1 MNATNLQNKNFKE
14 IYRAWKSNLGVFE
27 PFMRSGPFVS
37 LQTYSDFKLTYLL
50 DEASLYNLYKDK
62 LNQITKINLEK
73 TFIIVDINMDD
84 SLEIAYLLNNKF
96 NIKPILNF
104 NFLFHDY
111 GLVGDK
117 SSIEKLIILG
127 ENLKNINPTGYC
139 LFLDYNRYM
148 DFPDELYKKKLN
160 NQYEFS
166 EDDLP
171 YAKTLKELGY
181 ENLTIYTKSNKNLL
195 LKEDLNAYIQLL
207 KKDLNVQIISWG

>member
-1 MNATNLQNKNFKE
+1 
-14 IYRAWKSNLGVFE
+14 I
-27 PFMRSGPFVS
+27 
-37 LQTYSDFKLTYLL
+37 D
-50 DEASLYNLYKDK
+50 
-62 LNQITKINLEK
+62 
-73 TFIIVDINMDD
+73 VDIGE
-84 SLEIAYLLNNKF
+84 SIEIAYLLNNKF

-127 ENLKNINPTGYC
+127 ENLKNINPTAYC

-148 DFPDELYKKKLN
+148 DFPDNLYKKKLN

-171 YAKTLKELGY
+171 YSKTLKELGY
-181 ENLTIYTKSNKNLL
+181 ENLTIYTKSNNTQS
-195 LKEDLNAYIQLL
+195 LKEDLNTYIQSI
-207 KKDLNVQIISWG
+207 KKDLNIEIISWG

>member
-1 MNATNLQNKNFKE
+1 MNVTNLKDKNFKE
-14 IYRAWKSNLGVFE
+14 IYRAWKSNLGIFK

-37 LQTYSDFKLTYLL
+37 LQTYSDFKLTYPL
-50 DEASLYNLYKDK
+50 DEASLYNLHEEK
-62 LNQITKINLEK
+62 LNEITNNNLEK
-73 TFIIVDINMDD
+73 TFVIVDINMDD
-84 SLEIAYLLNNKF
+84 SLELAYLLNNKF

-127 ENLKNINPTGYC
+127 ENLKTINPASYC

-148 DFPDELYKKKLN
+148 DFPDDLYKKKLN

-171 YAKTLKELGY
+171 FSKTLKELGY
-181 ENLTIYTKSNKNLL
+181 DNLTIYTKSTDNLKV
-195 LKEDLNAYIQLL
+195 KEDINAYIQTI
-207 KKDLNVQIISWG
+207 KNDLNVQIISWG